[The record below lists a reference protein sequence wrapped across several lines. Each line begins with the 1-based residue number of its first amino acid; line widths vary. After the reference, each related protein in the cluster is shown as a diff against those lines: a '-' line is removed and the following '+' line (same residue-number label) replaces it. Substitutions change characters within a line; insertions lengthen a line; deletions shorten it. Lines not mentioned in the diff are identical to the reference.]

1 LISFFRHFDRIPAL
15 LASEEKQLLL
25 FWKMMKKHLER
36 KKYFFG
42 IYENE
47 KTLRAEFKVEEDL
60 ILNFDYS
67 LHQTRLYLVCESV
80 ECGDDADASDL
91 FILAQ
96 HMNNFIPR
104 DGKIHIDT
112 REQRI
117 ALAFNVDFRLYL
129 LGLLDVQEIILRHYH
144 ITLDARKCFQ
154 RLIREGTDPVEII
167 ADLLAEDDAYGEN
180 SPG

>member
-1 LISFFRHFDRIPAL
+1 
-15 LASEEKQLLL
+15 
-25 FWKMMKKHLER
+25 
-36 KKYFFG
+36 
-42 IYENE
+42 
-47 KTLRAEFKVEEDL
+47 VE
-60 ILNFDYS
+60 Y
-67 LHQTRLYLVCESV
+67 
-80 ECGDDADASDL
+80 GDDADAPDL

-104 DGKIHIDT
+104 DGKIYIDT

-117 ALAFNVDFRLYL
+117 SLAFNVDFRLYL

-167 ADLLAEDDAYGEN
+167 ADLLAEDDADEEN